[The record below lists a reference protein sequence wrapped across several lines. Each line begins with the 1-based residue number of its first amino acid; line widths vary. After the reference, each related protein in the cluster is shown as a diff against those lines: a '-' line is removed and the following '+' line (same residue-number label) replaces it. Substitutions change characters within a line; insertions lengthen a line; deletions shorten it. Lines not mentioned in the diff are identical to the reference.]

1 MNVILSVKPDY
12 ASKIL
17 AGQKLYE
24 YRKVIFRQP
33 VEKVFIYASSPI
45 SMIVGEFQIDYIIH
59 DTPKE
64 LWKLTHSDSGVTQA
78 FFNRY
83 FKGKPVGYAIRMK
96 EVVAYAVPIS
106 PFRLREDFKAPQ
118 SFIYI
123 E

>member
-1 MNVILSVKPDY
+1 MNVILSVKPEY

-17 AGQKLYE
+17 AGEKLYE

-45 SMIVGEFQIDYIIH
+45 SMIV
-59 DTPKE
+59 
-64 LWKLTHSDSGVTQA
+64 GVTQA